1 MGFIDNL
8 TQLQIANLQG
18 EALHTNRS
26 EYPSPGSRSWFGSP
40 GSRHSLPSHLGRCGA
55 LARAQSS
62 MKRPMN
68 TGWYAHDAGSS
79 IHDHQST
86 HIS

>member
-40 GSRHSLPSHLGRCGA
+40 GSRHSLPSHLGRPQKFTGRWSCSIA
-55 LARAQSS
+55 KLS
-62 MKRPMN
+62 MQRFN
-68 TGWYAHDAGSS
+68 RGLWVRCNDL
-79 IHDHQST
+79 
-86 HIS
+86 